1 MSSSFSRS
9 TTIKTR
15 FNVQQPKV
23 SAKNYTLFLLT
34 LSKVLMVKSFYVHR
48 ALKYVIRQHNRR
60 TDNNNNDNNNNNND
74 NDNNDN
80 NNSNNKMDSKT
91 IKDIY
96 IFTFT
101 LDFTFQVVSFTTVK
115 SSSAMDIPLVCLELL
130 LAD

>member
-1 MSSSFSRS
+1 M
-9 TTIKTR
+9 
-15 FNVQQPKV
+15 
-23 SAKNYTLFLLT
+23 A
-34 LSKVLMVKSFYVHR
+34 KSFYVHTS
-48 ALKYVIRQHNRR
+48 LKYVIYQHNRR
-60 TDNNNNDNNNNNND
+60 IDNNNNNND

>member
-1 MSSSFSRS
+1 
-9 TTIKTR
+9 
-15 FNVQQPKV
+15 
-23 SAKNYTLFLLT
+23 
-34 LSKVLMVKSFYVHR
+34 MVKSFYVHR

-60 TDNNNNDNNNNNND
+60 TDNNNNNNNNND

-101 LDFTFQVVSFTTVK
+101 LGLHFPSSFVHNRQIFISNGH
-115 SSSAMDIPLVCLELL
+115 SSCMP
-130 LAD
+130 